1 MTFPKTAPAA
11 GNAHPRNTGFPQS
24 TFHVARM
31 TRALLI
37 RRDLRYR
44 ADYRAMQGN
53 ARRSVLQR

>member
-1 MTFPKTAPAA
+1 MRTHETPVFRSA
-11 GNAHPRNTGFPQS
+11 

-31 TRALLI
+31 TRALFI